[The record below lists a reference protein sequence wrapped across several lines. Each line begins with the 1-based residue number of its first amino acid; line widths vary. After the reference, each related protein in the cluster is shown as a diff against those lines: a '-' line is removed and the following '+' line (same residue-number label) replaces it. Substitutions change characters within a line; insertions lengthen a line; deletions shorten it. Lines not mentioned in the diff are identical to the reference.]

1 MSRSAFEEI
10 VEESA
15 KASDLLEGM
24 LTLARADANSF
35 DAVLEQVDL
44 AAVVQEACAMASRLA
59 DERNLTLSVSAGSG
73 LSVIVLGDFSSLRRL
88 VWILLDNALKYTP
101 APGKVEVSLDL
112 TSKEA
117 VLQVSDSGIGT
128 AQADLPH
135 VFDRFYR
142 TDPSRSQ
149 VEGSGLG
156 LAIAK
161 WIAEMHHA
169 ELSVVSTE
177 QKGTTFRVVVPRCA
191 PELTNLRPTPGS
203 NGALQIPKRP
213 PQISSVN
220 VRS

>member
-1 MSRSAFEEI
+1 
-10 VEESA
+10 
-15 KASDLLEGM
+15 
-24 LTLARADANSF
+24 
-35 DAVLEQVDL
+35 
-44 AAVVQEACAMASRLA
+44 MASRLA
-59 DERNLTLSVSAGSG
+59 DERNLTLSVSAESG

-112 TSKEA
+112 TSNEA
-117 VLQVSDSGIGT
+117 ILQVSDSGIGI

-161 WIAEMHHA
+161 WIAEMHDA
-169 ELSVVSTE
+169 ELSVVSAE
-177 QKGTTFRVVVPRCA
+177 HEGTTFRVVVPRCMA
-191 PELTNLRPTPGS
+191 EITDLRPTP
-203 NGALQIPKRP
+203 
-213 PQISSVN
+213 
-220 VRS
+220 